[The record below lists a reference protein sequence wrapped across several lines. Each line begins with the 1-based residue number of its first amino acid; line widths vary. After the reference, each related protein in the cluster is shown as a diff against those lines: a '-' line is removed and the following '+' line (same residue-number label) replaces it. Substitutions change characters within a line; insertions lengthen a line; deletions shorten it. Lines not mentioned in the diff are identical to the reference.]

1 MKTIVTYFS
10 ASGITAEAARVLAQA
25 TGADL
30 FEIVPENPY
39 SEADVNWKNP
49 LARCN
54 KEKLGKKD
62 VPVAG
67 SIENF
72 NQYDVV
78 LLGFPIWYGAAPN
91 VINTF
96 AKRYD
101 WKGKKIGI
109 FTTSGGSGIGKTA
122 AKLQPY
128 VEGAEIVDAQVN
140 LPLDEESLKAWADK
154 ILTAS
159 FENLEKWAET
169 V

>member
-1 MKTIVTYFS
+1 MKALVAYFS
-10 ASGITAEAARVLAQA
+10 ASGVTQRQARALAEA

-30 FEIVPENPY
+30 FEIVPEIPY
-39 SEADVNWKNP
+39 TEADVNWKNP

-67 SIENF
+67 SIDNF
-72 NQYDVV
+72 EQYDVV
-78 LLGFPIWYGAAPN
+78 FIGFPIWYGTAPN
-91 VINTF
+91 IVNTF
-96 AKRYD
+96 AKGYD

-109 FTTSGGSGIGKTA
+109 FATSGGSGIGKTA

-140 LPLDEESLKAWADK
+140 LPLDMGSLKTWAEK
-154 ILTAS
+154 IFAAS

>member
-1 MKTIVTYFS
+1 MKPLVTYFS
-10 ASGITAEAARVLAQA
+10 ASGITAEAARALAQA

-30 FEIVPENPY
+30 FEIVPEKPY

-54 KEKLGKKD
+54 KEKLGKKN

-67 SIENF
+67 SIEDF

-78 LLGFPIWYGAAPN
+78 LLGFPIWYGGAPN

-96 AKRYD
+96 AKGYD

-109 FTTSGGSGIGKTA
+109 FATSGGSGIGKTA

-140 LPLDEESLKAWADK
+140 LPLDEDSLKAWADK
-154 ILTAS
+154 ILAAS